1 MANAFVIPRDV
12 LVRVLG
18 DNRAVSAIER
28 MGETLT
34 ATNAATTANVADTQT
49 LKDAAFITLS
59 ANAELPNERTLQF
72 GKGIAADITA
82 GSITLR
88 VDRNVPTVN
97 GGFSVAFVAA
107 GDSQLGLPPAGTL
120 ATQEWVGAQGYSS
133 GGLVPSG
140 SGAPG
145 YTPTPPTGFL
155 AMYYDTTGNQLYVYN
170 GAWKKVALT

>member
-1 MANAFVIPRDV
+1 MNNFVIPRDV

-18 DNRAVSAIER
+18 DNRAVSAFER

-34 ATNAATTANVADTQT
+34 ETSAATKANVADTQA
-49 LKDAAFITLS
+49 LKDAAFVTLS
-59 ANAELPNERTLQF
+59 ANAELPNERVLQF

-120 ATQEWVGAQGYSS
+120 ATQEWVNAQGYSS
-133 GGLVPSG
+133 GLVPSG
-140 SGAPG
+140 AGAPG
-145 YTPTPPTGFL
+145 YTPSPPAGFL
-155 AMYYDTTGNQLYVYN
+155 AMYYDTSGNQLYVYN